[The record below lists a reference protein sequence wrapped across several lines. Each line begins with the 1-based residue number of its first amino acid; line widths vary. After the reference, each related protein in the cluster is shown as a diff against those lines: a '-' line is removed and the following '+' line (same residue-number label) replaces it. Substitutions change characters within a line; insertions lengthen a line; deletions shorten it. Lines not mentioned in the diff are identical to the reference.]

1 MCTAKV
7 TLCSFYGSKF
17 SFFLKKKIF
26 PSQYYG
32 RDRELLTWNAQSK
45 QQQQQERKK
54 KPIPLTFDP
63 APVPE
68 VFLSGPGRAVPSP
81 PELGPA
87 VLHGVAAGVE
97 QGGVSRDVHGRL
109 DQQVLNLLCFAK

>member
-1 MCTAKV
+1 MERK
-7 TLCSFYGSKF
+7 
-17 SFFLKKKIF
+17 
-26 PSQYYG
+26 
-32 RDRELLTWNAQSK
+32 QSK
-45 QQQQQERKK
+45 QQQQQRTKKK
-54 KPIPLTFDP
+54 KPHSPTFDP

-81 PELGPA
+81 ELGPA

-97 QGGVSRDVHGRL
+97 QGGVRSDVHGRL